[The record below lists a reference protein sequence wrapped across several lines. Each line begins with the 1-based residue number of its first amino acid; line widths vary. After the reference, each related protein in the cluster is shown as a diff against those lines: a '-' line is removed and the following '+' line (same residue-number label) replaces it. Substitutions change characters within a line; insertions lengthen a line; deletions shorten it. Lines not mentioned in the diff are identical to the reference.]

1 MPVVDRCEWPSWR
14 WISGK
19 GIPSRNR
26 STPSWVWQSAASVLF
41 RRPWVR
47 HRSLSLSGVAW
58 GDEAGFVGEHD
69 GVDPVAQVEL
79 AQDALDV
86 RFDGGLAEDQ
96 LAGDLCV

>member
-1 MPVVDRCEWPSWR
+1 MR
-14 WISGK
+14 
-19 GIPSRNR
+19 
-26 STPSWVWQSAASVLF
+26 VWCGRELLF
-41 RRPWVR
+41 PAG
-47 HRSLSLSGVAW
+47 GVAR

-96 LAGDLCV
+96 LAGDLWV